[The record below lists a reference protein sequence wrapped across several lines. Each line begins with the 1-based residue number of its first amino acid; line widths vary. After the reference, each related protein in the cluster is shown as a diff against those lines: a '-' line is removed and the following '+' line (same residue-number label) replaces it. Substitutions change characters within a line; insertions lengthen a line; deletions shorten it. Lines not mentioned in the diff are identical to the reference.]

1 MGVSEDGLLVTFSV
15 MFQYQMTASNVY
27 PAILKYRNFD
37 KWASVVEQAGLSSIH
52 HSCAEFMVA
61 EFQNKRGVIQSTM
74 LDNLKAKLEENDTTD
89 EEGVH
94 AVAVSLQLTYVHLP
108 EAYNE
113 AVANKQAAEEDI
125 ALAIAQRKQE
135 TTKARTEF
143 LKAIEEAKKIEDT
156 ANNNAAVLL
165 TETKLKVEA
174 EKQAAEIDVTLA
186 IAQREQEITKANTE
200 FLRAKEEAKKI
211 EDTANNDAEVL
222 LVEAKFK
229 AEETLYSFQ
238 KEAEALIE
246 VKDKLNLTTEGVL
259 AHLSN
264 RLLSE
269 ASNLKVTAGEPARFS
284 RKDEL

>member
-27 PAILKYRNFD
+27 PAILKYRNFE

-94 AVAVSLQLTYVHLP
+94 AVAVSLQLTHVHLP

-113 AVANKQAAEEDI
+113 AVAKKQAAEEDI

-156 ANNNAAVLL
+156 ANNDAA
-165 TETKLKVEA
+165 
-174 EKQAAEIDVTLA
+174 
-186 IAQREQEITKANTE
+186 
-200 FLRAKEEAKKI
+200 
-211 EDTANNDAEVL
+211 VL

-259 AHLSN
+259 AHLAN
-264 RLLSE
+264 RLPSE